1 MRFNSYKAKV
11 CRDASNRMA
20 IGYSGRNASLI
31 HNLCKSV
38 LAILALTVAVQV
50 NAQTLT
56 GKNVEGLSV
65 AVFAGGCF
73 WCVESDFEKVDG
85 VEEVVSGYSGGD
97 IKNPNYK
104 QVSAGGTGHVEAVEV
119 YYDDNVVSYDDLLQS
134 LWRQINPTDN
144 KGQFVDRGA
153 HYRPVI
159 FYKNE
164 LEKSAAEKSKATLN
178 SSGRYS
184 DPVNIDILPF
194 NAFYIAEE
202 YHQDY
207 YKRNPVRYKYYRYR
221 SGRDQY
227 LTKVWGDDLKLVIS
241 KYKKRKGDEKYFKPS
256 KAVIKNKLT
265 TLQYDVTQNEATE
278 KPFKNEYWDEKREGI
293 YVDIVSGEPLF
304 SSKDKFKSGTG
315 WPSFTQPLEPEHI
328 VEKTDS
334 HLFYSR
340 TEVRSNKGD
349 SHLGHVFDDGPKPTG
364 LRYCINSASL
374 RFIQKGDLEKEG
386 YAKFASLF

>member
-1 MRFNSYKAKV
+1 VRFNSYKAKV

-153 HYRPVI
+153 HYRP
-159 FYKNE
+159 KT
-164 LEKSAAEKSKATLN
+164 KA
-178 SSGRYS
+178 
-184 DPVNIDILPF
+184 I
-194 NAFYIAEE
+194 
-202 YHQDY
+202 
-207 YKRNPVRYKYYRYR
+207 
-221 SGRDQY
+221 
-227 LTKVWGDDLKLVIS
+227 
-241 KYKKRKGDEKYFKPS
+241 
-256 KAVIKNKLT
+256 
-265 TLQYDVTQNEATE
+265 
-278 KPFKNEYWDEKREGI
+278 
-293 YVDIVSGEPLF
+293 
-304 SSKDKFKSGTG
+304 TG
-315 WPSFTQPLEPEHI
+315 
-328 VEKTDS
+328 
-334 HLFYSR
+334 
-340 TEVRSNKGD
+340 
-349 SHLGHVFDDGPKPTG
+349 
-364 LRYCINSASL
+364 A
-374 RFIQKGDLEKEG
+374 
-386 YAKFASLF
+386 